1 MKYSKKQLRE
11 KQKTQAQLSRLVQDS
26 QGLARPAAPQ
36 QEQAPVRA
44 PKRGATSAKKPAAA
58 KPQAKSGQAGKKTL
72 KKAAAPRKAESK
84 KLPKNTK
91 KIHKPKN
98 RESALQDFRDMPAV
112 RRKKRKRNAIL
123 YIMIVLLLVGI
134 ALISSVTIFFNII
147 NIEVIG
153 DSRYSKDKIE
163 SASGILEGQNMFRLD
178 KFEIEQSMVKQ
189 LPYLKTVSIKR
200 KLPDTLEI
208 HVEDTTAVAAVKT
221 AAGYVLIDTDSKML
235 ELVAQQPETTVE
247 VIGADLGKYEPGE
260 TAEFGNES
268 AAELIRQLVTELKS
282 AGIFDGTTS
291 INVTK
296 RHDLSIVYNSVIQ
309 CKLGTVSD
317 LSVKIKMIAEVLK
330 ENPLDTKAEIDATDA
345 NRVYYRPEYK

>member
-11 KQKTQAQLSRLVQDS
+11 KQKTQALLSRLVQDS
-26 QGLARPAAPQ
+26 QGLARPAAPP

-189 LPYLKTVSIKR
+189 
-200 KLPDTLEI
+200 
-208 HVEDTTAVAAVKT
+208 
-221 AAGYVLIDTDSKML
+221 
-235 ELVAQQPETTVE
+235 
-247 VIGADLGKYEPGE
+247 
-260 TAEFGNES
+260 
-268 AAELIRQLVTELKS
+268 
-282 AGIFDGTTS
+282 
-291 INVTK
+291 
-296 RHDLSIVYNSVIQ
+296 
-309 CKLGTVSD
+309 
-317 LSVKIKMIAEVLK
+317 
-330 ENPLDTKAEIDATDA
+330 
-345 NRVYYRPEYK
+345 

>member
-26 QGLARPAAPQ
+26 QGVARPAAPP
-36 QEQAPVRA
+36 QEQAPARP
-44 PKRGATSAKKPAAA
+44 PKRSAA
-58 KPQAKSGQAGKKTL
+58 KPKKADSAKVRAKGGQAGVNTQ
-72 KKAAAPRKAESK
+72 KKAAPAQKAKGK
-84 KLPKNTK
+84 KTTK
-91 KIHKPKN
+91 KASKQIKGQTA
-98 RESALQDFRDMPAV
+98 ALQDYRDMPAAK
-112 RRKKRKRNAIL
+112 RKKRKRNAIL

-134 ALISSVTIFFNII
+134 AVISSVTRFFNLI

-153 DSRYSKDKIE
+153 DSRYAKDKIE

-221 AAGYVLIDTDSKML
+221 AAGYVLIDADSKML
-235 ELVAQQPETTVE
+235 ELAAQLPETTVE
-247 VIGADLGKYEPGE
+247 VIGAELGKFEPGE
-260 TAEFGNES
+260 TAEFGNEN
-268 AAELIRQLVTELKS
+268 AAELIRLLVTELKS
-282 AGIFDGTTS
+282 AGILDGATS

-296 RHDLSIVYNSVIQ
+296 RHDLSFVYNDVIQ
-309 CKLGTVSD
+309 CELGTMSD
-317 LSVKIKMIAEVLK
+317 LSVKIKMIAQVLE

-345 NRVYYRPEYK
+345 NRVYYRPQYN

>member
-26 QGLARPAAPQ
+26 QGLARPAAPP
-36 QEQAPVRA
+36 QEQAPARPPKRSATKPKKADSAKVRA
-44 PKRGATSAKKPAAA
+44 KG
-58 KPQAKSGQAGKKTL
+58 GQAGVNTQ
-72 KKAAAPRKAESK
+72 KKAAPAQKAKGK
-84 KLPKNTK
+84 KTTK
-91 KIHKPKN
+91 KASKQIKGQTA
-98 RESALQDFRDMPAV
+98 ALQDYRDMPAAK
-112 RRKKRKRNAIL
+112 RKKRKRNAIL

-134 ALISSVTIFFNII
+134 AVISSVTIFFNII

-153 DSRYSKDKIE
+153 DSRYAKDKIE

-221 AAGYVLIDTDSKML
+221 AAGYVLIDADSKML
-235 ELVAQQPETTVE
+235 ELAAQLPETTVE
-247 VIGADLGKYEPGE
+247 VIGAELGKFEPGE
-260 TAEFGNES
+260 TAEFGNEN
-268 AAELIRQLVTELKS
+268 AAELIRLLVTELKS
-282 AGIFDGTTS
+282 AGILDGATS

-296 RHDLSIVYNSVIQ
+296 RHDLSFVYNDVIQ
-309 CKLGTVSD
+309 CELGTMSD
-317 LSVKIKMIAEVLK
+317 LSVKIKMIAQVLE

-345 NRVYYRPEYK
+345 NRVYYRPQYN

>member
-26 QGLARPAAPQ
+26 QGLARPAAPP
-36 QEQAPVRA
+36 QEQAPARP
-44 PKRGATSAKKPAAA
+44 PKRSAA
-58 KPQAKSGQAGKKTL
+58 KPKKADSAQVRAKGGQAGVNTQ
-72 KKAAAPRKAESK
+72 KKAAPAQKAKGK
-84 KLPKNTK
+84 KTTK
-91 KIHKPKN
+91 KASKQLKGQTA
-98 RESALQDFRDMPAV
+98 ALQDYRDMPAAK
-112 RRKKRKRNAIL
+112 RKKRKRNAIL

-134 ALISSVTIFFNII
+134 AVISSVTIFFNII

-153 DSRYSKDKIE
+153 DSRYAKDKIE

-221 AAGYVLIDTDSKML
+221 AAGYVLIDADSKML
-235 ELVAQQPETTVE
+235 ELAAQLPETTVE
-247 VIGADLGKYEPGE
+247 VIGAELGKFEPGE
-260 TAEFGNES
+260 TAEFGNEN
-268 AAELIRQLVTELKS
+268 AAELIRLLVTELKS
-282 AGIFDGTTS
+282 AGILDGATS

-296 RHDLSIVYNSVIQ
+296 RHDLSFVYNDVIQ
-309 CKLGTVSD
+309 CELGTMSD
-317 LSVKIKMIAEVLK
+317 LSVKIKMIAQVLE

-345 NRVYYRPEYK
+345 NRVYYRPQYN

>member
-26 QGLARPAAPQ
+26 QGLARPAAPP
-36 QEQAPVRA
+36 QEQAPARP
-44 PKRGATSAKKPAAA
+44 PKRSAA
-58 KPQAKSGQAGKKTL
+58 KPKKADSAKVRAKGGQAGVNTQ
-72 KKAAAPRKAESK
+72 KKAAPAQKANGK
-84 KLPKNTK
+84 KTTK
-91 KIHKPKN
+91 KASKQIKGQTA
-98 RESALQDFRDMPAV
+98 ALQDYRDMPAAK
-112 RRKKRKRNAIL
+112 RKKRKRNAIL

-134 ALISSVTIFFNII
+134 AVISSVTIFFNII

-153 DSRYSKDKIE
+153 DSRYAKDKIE

-189 LPYLKTVSIKR
+189 LPYLTTVSIKR

-221 AAGYVLIDTDSKML
+221 AAGYVLIDADSKML
-235 ELVAQQPETTVE
+235 ELAAQLPETTVE
-247 VIGADLGKYEPGE
+247 VIGAELGKFEPGE
-260 TAEFGNES
+260 TAEFGNEN
-268 AAELIRQLVTELKS
+268 AAELIRLLVTELKS
-282 AGIFDGTTS
+282 AGILDGATS

-296 RHDLSIVYNSVIQ
+296 RHDLSFVYNDVIQ
-309 CKLGTVSD
+309 CELGTMSD
-317 LSVKIKMIAEVLK
+317 LSVKIKMIAQVLE

-345 NRVYYRPEYK
+345 NRVYYRPQYN

>member
-11 KQKTQAQLSRLVQDS
+11 KQKTQALLSRLVQDS
-26 QGLARPAAPQ
+26 QGLARPAAPP

-84 KLPKNTK
+84 KLPKKNTK
-91 KIHKPKN
+91 KFHKPKN

-200 KLPDTLEI
+200 KFPDTLEI
-208 HVEDTTAVAAVKT
+208 HVEDTTRRGGKNGG
-221 AAGYVLIDTDSKML
+221 GYVLIDTDSKML
-235 ELVAQQPETTVE
+235 ELVAQLPETTV
-247 VIGADLGKYEPGE
+247 GGHRRGLGKYEPGE

-268 AAELIRQLVTELKS
+268 AAELIRQLVTEPAS
-282 AGIFDGTTS
+282 AGIFDGTT

-309 CKLGTVSD
+309 CKLGD
-317 LSVKIKMIAEVLK
+317 AERSFGK
-330 ENPLDTKAEIDATDA
+330 DQDDCGSTEGKSADTKAEIDATDA

>member
-11 KQKTQAQLSRLVQDS
+11 KQKTQAQLSRLDS
-26 QGLARPAAPQ
+26 QGLARPAAPP
-36 QEQAPVRA
+36 QEQAPARPPKRSATKPKKADSAKVRA
-44 PKRGATSAKKPAAA
+44 KG
-58 KPQAKSGQAGKKTL
+58 GQAGVNTQ
-72 KKAAAPRKAESK
+72 KKAAPAQKAKGK
-84 KLPKNTK
+84 KTTK
-91 KIHKPKN
+91 KASKQIKGQTA
-98 RESALQDFRDMPAV
+98 ALQDYRDMPAAK
-112 RRKKRKRNAIL
+112 RKKRKRNAIL

-134 ALISSVTIFFNII
+134 AVISSVTIFFNII

-153 DSRYSKDKIE
+153 DSRYAKDKIE

-221 AAGYVLIDTDSKML
+221 AAGYVLIDADSKML
-235 ELVAQQPETTVE
+235 ELAAQLPETTVE
-247 VIGADLGKYEPGE
+247 VIGAELGKFEPGE
-260 TAEFGNES
+260 TAEFGNEN
-268 AAELIRQLVTELKS
+268 AAELIRLLVTELKS
-282 AGIFDGTTS
+282 AGILDGATS

-296 RHDLSIVYNSVIQ
+296 RHDLSFVYNDVIQ
-309 CKLGTVSD
+309 CELGTMSD
-317 LSVKIKMIAEVLK
+317 LSVKIKMIAQVLE

-345 NRVYYRPEYK
+345 NRVYYRPQYN

>member
-26 QGLARPAAPQ
+26 QGLARPAAPP
-36 QEQAPVRA
+36 QEQAPARPPTRSATKPKKADSAKVRA
-44 PKRGATSAKKPAAA
+44 KG
-58 KPQAKSGQAGKKTL
+58 GQAGVNTQ
-72 KKAAAPRKAESK
+72 KKAAPAQKAKGK
-84 KLPKNTK
+84 KTTK
-91 KIHKPKN
+91 KASKQIKGQTA
-98 RESALQDFRDMPAV
+98 ALQDYRDMPAAK
-112 RRKKRKRNAIL
+112 RKKRKRNAIL

-134 ALISSVTIFFNII
+134 AVISSVTIFFNII

-153 DSRYSKDKIE
+153 DSRYAKDKIE

-221 AAGYVLIDTDSKML
+221 AAGYVLIDADSKML
-235 ELVAQQPETTVE
+235 ELAAQLPETTVE
-247 VIGADLGKYEPGE
+247 VIGAELGKFEPGE
-260 TAEFGNES
+260 TAEFGNEN
-268 AAELIRQLVTELKS
+268 AAELIRLLVTELKS
-282 AGIFDGTTS
+282 AGILDGATS

-296 RHDLSIVYNSVIQ
+296 RHDLSFVYNDVIQ
-309 CKLGTVSD
+309 CELGTMSD
-317 LSVKIKMIAEVLK
+317 LSVKIKMIAQVLE

-345 NRVYYRPEYK
+345 NRVYYRPQYN

>member
-26 QGLARPAAPQ
+26 QGLARPAASP
-36 QEQAPVRA
+36 QEQAPARP
-44 PKRGATSAKKPAAA
+44 PKRSAA
-58 KPQAKSGQAGKKTL
+58 KPKKADSAKVRAKGGQAGVKTQ
-72 KKAAAPRKAESK
+72 KKAAPAQKAKGK
-84 KLPKNTK
+84 KTTK
-91 KIHKPKN
+91 KAPKQIKGQTA
-98 RESALQDFRDMPAV
+98 ALQDYRDMPAAK
-112 RRKKRKRNAIL
+112 RKKRKRNAIL

-134 ALISSVTIFFNII
+134 AVISSVTIFFNII

-153 DSRYSKDKIE
+153 DSRYAKDKIE

-221 AAGYVLIDTDSKML
+221 AAGYVLIDADSKML
-235 ELVAQQPETTVE
+235 ELAAQMPETTVE
-247 VIGADLGKYEPGE
+247 VIGAELGKFEPGE
-260 TAEFGNES
+260 TAEFGNEN
-268 AAELIRQLVTELKS
+268 AAELIRLLVTELKS
-282 AGIFDGTTS
+282 AGILDGATS

-296 RHDLSIVYNSVIQ
+296 RHDLSFVYNDVIQ
-309 CKLGTVSD
+309 CELGTMSD
-317 LSVKIKMIAEVLK
+317 LSVKIKMIAQVLE

-345 NRVYYRPEYK
+345 NRVYYRPQYN

>member
-1 MKYSKKQLRE
+1 MKYSKKQRRE

-26 QGLARPAAPQ
+26 QGLARPAAPP
-36 QEQAPVRA
+36 QEQAPARP
-44 PKRGATSAKKPAAA
+44 PKRSAA
-58 KPQAKSGQAGKKTL
+58 KPKKADSAKVRAKGGQAGVNTQ
-72 KKAAAPRKAESK
+72 KKAAPAQKAKGK
-84 KLPKNTK
+84 KTTK
-91 KIHKPKN
+91 KASKQIKGQTA
-98 RESALQDFRDMPAV
+98 ALQEYRDRPAAK
-112 RRKKRKRNAIL
+112 RKKRKRNAIL

-134 ALISSVTIFFNII
+134 AVISSVTIFFNII

-153 DSRYSKDKIE
+153 DSRYAKDKIE

-221 AAGYVLIDTDSKML
+221 AAGYVLIDADSKML
-235 ELVAQQPETTVE
+235 ELAAQLPETTVE
-247 VIGADLGKYEPGE
+247 VIGAELGKFEPGE
-260 TAEFGNES
+260 TAEFGNEN
-268 AAELIRQLVTELKS
+268 AAELIRLLVTELKS
-282 AGIFDGTTS
+282 AGILDGATS

-296 RHDLSIVYNSVIQ
+296 RHDLSFVYNDVIQ
-309 CKLGTVSD
+309 CELGTMSD
-317 LSVKIKMIAEVLK
+317 LSVKIKMIAQVLE

-345 NRVYYRPEYK
+345 NRVYYRPQYN

>member
-26 QGLARPAAPQ
+26 QGLARPAAPP
-36 QEQAPVRA
+36 QEQAPARP
-44 PKRGATSAKKPAAA
+44 PKRSAA
-58 KPQAKSGQAGKKTL
+58 KPKKADSAKVRAKGGQAGVNTQ
-72 KKAAAPRKAESK
+72 KKAAPAQKAKGK
-84 KLPKNTK
+84 KTTK
-91 KIHKPKN
+91 KASKQIKGQTA
-98 RESALQDFRDMPAV
+98 ALQDYRDMPAAK
-112 RRKKRKRNAIL
+112 RKKRKRNAIL
-123 YIMIVLLLVGI
+123 YIMIGLLLVGI
-134 ALISSVTIFFNII
+134 AVISSVTIFFNII

-153 DSRYSKDKIE
+153 DSRYAKDKIE

-221 AAGYVLIDTDSKML
+221 AAGYVLIDADSKML
-235 ELVAQQPETTVE
+235 ELAAQLPETTVE
-247 VIGADLGKYEPGE
+247 VIGAELGKFEPGE
-260 TAEFGNES
+260 TAEFGNEN
-268 AAELIRQLVTELKS
+268 AAELIRLLVTELKS
-282 AGIFDGTTS
+282 AGILDGATS

-296 RHDLSIVYNSVIQ
+296 RHDLSFVYNDVIQ
-309 CKLGTVSD
+309 CELGTMSD
-317 LSVKIKMIAEVLK
+317 LSVKIKMIAQVLE

-345 NRVYYRPEYK
+345 NRVYYRPQYN

>member
-26 QGLARPAAPQ
+26 QGLARPAAPP
-36 QEQAPVRA
+36 QEQAPARP
-44 PKRGATSAKKPAAA
+44 PKRSAA
-58 KPQAKSGQAGKKTL
+58 KPKKADSAKGGKAGVNTQKKAAPAQKAKGKKTT
-72 KKAAAPRKAESK
+72 KKASK
-84 KLPKNTK
+84 QIKGQTA
-91 KIHKPKN
+91 
-98 RESALQDFRDMPAV
+98 ALQDYRDMPAAK
-112 RRKKRKRNAIL
+112 RKKRKRNAIL

-134 ALISSVTIFFNII
+134 AVISSVTIFFNII

-153 DSRYSKDKIE
+153 DSRYAKDKIE

-221 AAGYVLIDTDSKML
+221 AAGYVLIDADSKML
-235 ELVAQQPETTVE
+235 ELAAQLPETTVE
-247 VIGADLGKYEPGE
+247 VIGAELGKFEPGE
-260 TAEFGNES
+260 TAEFGNEN
-268 AAELIRQLVTELKS
+268 AAELIRLLVTELKS
-282 AGIFDGTTS
+282 AGILDGATS

-296 RHDLSIVYNSVIQ
+296 RHDLSFVYNDVIQ
-309 CKLGTVSD
+309 CELGTMSD
-317 LSVKIKMIAEVLK
+317 LSVKIKMIAQVLE

-345 NRVYYRPEYK
+345 NRVYYRPQYN

>member
-1 MKYSKKQLRE
+1 MYR
-11 KQKTQAQLSRLVQDS
+11 T
-26 QGLARPAAPQ
+26 
-36 QEQAPVRA
+36 VRA
-44 PKRGATSAKKPAAA
+44 WRVLLRRRRNRRRYGRRSEGRASAKKPAAA

-189 LPYLKTVSIKR
+189 LPYLKTVSTSSASF
-200 KLPDTLEI
+200 PI
-208 HVEDTTAVAAVKT
+208 HWKYMLEDTTAVAAVKT

-235 ELVAQQPETTVE
+235 ELVAQLPETTVE

>member
-26 QGLARPAAPQ
+26 QGLARPAAPP
-36 QEQAPVRA
+36 QEQAPARP
-44 PKRGATSAKKPAAA
+44 PKRSAA
-58 KPQAKSGQAGKKTL
+58 KPKKADSAKVRAKGGQAGVNTQ
-72 KKAAAPRKAESK
+72 KKAAPAQKAKGK
-84 KLPKNTK
+84 KTTK
-91 KIHKPKN
+91 KASKQIKGQTA
-98 RESALQDFRDMPAV
+98 ALQDYRDMPAAK
-112 RRKKRKRNAIL
+112 RKKRKRNAIL

-134 ALISSVTIFFNII
+134 AVISSVTIFFNII

-153 DSRYSKDKIE
+153 DSRYAKDKIE

-221 AAGYVLIDTDSKML
+221 AAGYVLIDADSKML
-235 ELVAQQPETTVE
+235 ELAAQLPETTVE
-247 VIGADLGKYEPGE
+247 VIGAELGKFEPGE
-260 TAEFGNES
+260 TAEFGNEN
-268 AAELIRQLVTELKS
+268 AAELIRLLVTELKS
-282 AGIFDGTTS
+282 AGILDGATS

-296 RHDLSIVYNSVIQ
+296 RHDLSFVYNDVIQ
-309 CKLGTVSD
+309 CELGTMSD
-317 LSVKIKMIAEVLK
+317 LSVKIKMIAQVLE

-345 NRVYYRPEYK
+345 NRVYYRPQYN

>member
-26 QGLARPAAPQ
+26 QGLARPAAPP
-36 QEQAPVRA
+36 QEQAPARP
-44 PKRGATSAKKPAAA
+44 PKRSAA
-58 KPQAKSGQAGKKTL
+58 KPKKADSAKVRAKGGQAGVNTQ
-72 KKAAAPRKAESK
+72 KKAAPAQKAKGK
-84 KLPKNTK
+84 KTTK
-91 KIHKPKN
+91 KASKQIKGQTA
-98 RESALQDFRDMPAV
+98 ALQDYRDMPAAK
-112 RRKKRKRNAIL
+112 RKKRKRNAIL

-134 ALISSVTIFFNII
+134 AVISSVTIFFNII

-153 DSRYSKDKIE
+153 DSRYAKDKIE

-189 LPYLKTVSIKR
+189 LPYLKTVEYFKR

-221 AAGYVLIDTDSKML
+221 AAGYVLIDADSKML
-235 ELVAQQPETTVE
+235 ELAAQLPETTVE
-247 VIGADLGKYEPGE
+247 VIGAELGKFEPGE
-260 TAEFGNES
+260 TAEFGNEN
-268 AAELIRQLVTELKS
+268 AAELIRLLVTELKS
-282 AGIFDGTTS
+282 AGILDGATS

-296 RHDLSIVYNSVIQ
+296 RHDLSFVYNDVIQ
-309 CKLGTVSD
+309 CELGTMSD
-317 LSVKIKMIAEVLK
+317 LSVKIKMIAQVLE

-345 NRVYYRPEYK
+345 NRVYYRPQYN